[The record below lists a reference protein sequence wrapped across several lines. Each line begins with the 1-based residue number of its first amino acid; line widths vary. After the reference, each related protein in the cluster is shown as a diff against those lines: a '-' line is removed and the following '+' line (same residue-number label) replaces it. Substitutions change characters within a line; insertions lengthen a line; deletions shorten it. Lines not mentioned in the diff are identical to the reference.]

1 MLWITVL
8 IIGDLFSFTPV
19 NEALK
24 VINPEAQ
31 TEPSFVSESGKYK
44 FVTGNTILLPCDVEQ
59 ADSYVIAWKKGIAIL
74 TAGKVKVSPDARM
87 NLINGYSLQIK
98 NSVPQDAGVYVC
110 QIATLD
116 PIEIMHTVDI
126 LVPPVIHHVTSGG
139 SLQVKKGTPV
149 YLECFASGNPAPNI
163 TWTRKNNILPNGEE
177 KLSSPALTIEN
188 MDRHKGGTYIC
199 TANNG
204 VGQAA
209 TSQVLLHVLYPPEII
224 LERPIVHSSEGQ
236 EAMLVCIV
244 HGEAPPLVT
253 WYINTM
259 QLHTT
264 ENHIMGSRG
273 SRHTLLIRKV
283 NLYDFGNYTCV
294 AENDL
299 GRTKKIIQLTG
310 KPKMAVFHSPPISQ
324 WGDRYNISWAVDSH
338 TPIEEFKL
346 FFRRLPKGR
355 TNDENNEDSGGFPAG
370 FSEQLQPLQHQS
382 QQQQHFGRRGFY
394 RRSNSTHHL
403 VVPAYESHWYRNGHG
418 SIVHWSGN
426 DWRDVILPAIPLS
439 HLYTQTMSYLI
450 HGLEPDHQ
458 YEAKVQARN
467 RYGWSDVSDRFIFST
482 PNTNSE
488 VRDMRSTQ
496 YNGASFST
504 YRNFIS
510 TLLTIILG
518 NIVVISHSRVI
529 TSSST

>member
-1 MLWITVL
+1 MVA
-8 IIGDLFSFTPV
+8 FAV

-24 VINPEAQ
+24 IINPDAP
-31 TEPSFVSESGKYK
+31 TEPSFISESGKYK
-44 FVTGNTILLPCDVEQ
+44 FVTGNTILLPCDVSHAE
-59 ADSYVIAWKKGIAIL
+59 SYVIAWKKGIAIL
-74 TAGKVKVSPDARM
+74 TAGTVKVSPDSRM

-98 NSVPQDAGVYVC
+98 NSVPQDSGVYVC
-110 QIATLD
+110 QIATLE
-116 PIEIMHTVDI
+116 PLEIMHTVDI

-139 SLQVKKGTPV
+139 SLQVKKGAPV

-177 KLSSPALTIEN
+177 KLSSPALTIES

-204 VGQAA
+204 VGQPA
-209 TSQVLLHVLYPPEII
+209 TSQVLLHVLYPPEIS
-224 LERPIVHSSEGQ
+224 LERPIFHTSEDQ

-244 HGEAPPLVT
+244 HGEPPPLVT
-253 WYINTM
+253 WYRNTM

-283 NLYDFGNYTCV
+283 QMQDFGNYTCM

-299 GRTKKIIQLTG
+299 GRSKKTILMTG
-310 KPKMAVFHSPPISQ
+310 KPKTAIFHSPPISQ

-355 TNDENNEDSGGFPAG
+355 TNDENNEDSSG
-370 FSEQLQPLQHQS
+370 FSTMYSDQLQPLQHQS
-382 QQQQHFGRRGFY
+382 QQQQQHFGRRGFY
-394 RRSNSTHHL
+394 RRSNSTHHI
-403 VVPAYESHWYRNGHG
+403 VSPAYESHWYRNGHG

-467 RYGWSDVSDRFIFST
+467 RYGWSEVSERFIFST

-496 YNGASFST
+496 LSKASGST
-504 YRNFIS
+504 CGNLLAS
-510 TLLTIILG
+510 LLTIIFG
-518 NIVVISHSRVI
+518 EFIAISNYYMIISQVIYMQL
-529 TSSST
+529 